1 MEISQ
6 LLVFLEVAKLKS
18 FTGAA
23 KSLHLSQPAI
33 SKMIR
38 LLEEEMGVALFNRS
52 THHVELTDYGV
63 AIQGQV
69 RELVH
74 CFRNIHVELN
84 DVTHLKKGSICIG
97 IPPMVGETFFPRIIG
112 LFHQKYPQIKIKL
125 IEVGSK
131 KVEIGVEDGSL
142 DVGVAVLPVKD
153 NAFETFEFIKN
164 PLMLIVSRQHALAA
178 RETVNLA
185 ELRDEPFVF
194 YHRDFGLYRLIYD
207 ACLNAGFEP
216 EVICETS
223 QWNFMARVVAA
234 QLGVALLP
242 KRVCQELQKQNM
254 NIKVIAMEP
263 PEIYWHLAL
272 IWKKSTYVSNA
283 AKIWINF
290 SKTQFADI
298 THEPDFWDQVVLS

>member
-1 MEISQ
+1 MEINQ

-38 LLEEEMGVALFNRS
+38 LLEEELGAILFNRS
-52 THHVELTDYGV
+52 THHVDLTDYGT

-74 CFRNIHVELN
+74 CFQNIHVELR
-84 DVTHLKKGSICIG
+84 DITQLRKGSICIG

-125 IEVGSK
+125 LEVGSK
-131 KVEIGVEDGSL
+131 KVEEGVEDGSL

-153 NAFETFEFIKN
+153 NAFEMFEFVKN
-164 PLMLIVSRQHALAA
+164 PLMLIVSRQHPLAA
-178 RETVNLA
+178 QERVRIAQLKE
-185 ELRDEPFVF
+185 ESFVL

-207 ACLNAGFEP
+207 ACLQSGFEP
-216 EVICETS
+216 DVICETS
-223 QWNFMARVVAA
+223 QWNFMAKVVAA

-242 KRVCQELQKQNM
+242 QRVCEELQQQSE
-254 NIKVIAMEP
+254 NIKVIAIEP
-263 PEIYWHLAL
+263 PAIFWHLAL
-272 IWKKSTYVSNA
+272 IWRKGAYVSNA
-283 AKIWINF
+283 AKIWISF
-290 SKTQFADI
+290 SQAQFADI
-298 THEPDFWDQVVLS
+298 THKNQFWEQVVLS